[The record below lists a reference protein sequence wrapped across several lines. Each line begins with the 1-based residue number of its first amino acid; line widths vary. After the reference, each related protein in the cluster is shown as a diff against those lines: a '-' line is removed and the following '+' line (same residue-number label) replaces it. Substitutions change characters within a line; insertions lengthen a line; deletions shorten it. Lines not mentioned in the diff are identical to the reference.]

1 MMMIMPIAAAGTLR
15 GEEERRRAYRA
26 AMMPVS
32 QEGWGSHY
40 NAAVGT
46 GLTEGEQI
54 VIGAQWMLLTLDVTV
69 QRMREGGA
77 APLSL
82 LSCPKR
88 GRRTMNS
95 WKNSRM
101 IPTSLLLPKVQALLQ
116 LSLLLLGFSVL
127 TGKKSSRFL
136 ISG

>member
-15 GEEERRRAYRA
+15 GKEERRRAYRA

-46 GLTEGEQI
+46 DGGRANCHRGTMDVVDSGRNCTE
-54 VIGAQWMLLTLDVTV
+54 D
-69 QRMREGGA
+69 EGRGA
-77 APLSL
+77 APLRL

-95 WKNSRM
+95 WKKSRM

-116 LSLLLLGFSVL
+116 QSLLLFGFSVL
-127 TGKKSSRFL
+127 TGKKS
-136 ISG
+136 